1 MDIPDHES
9 ASMSRVLTK
18 AAVQSQTVEG
28 FLEAAGMVLWSSP
41 LRVERMFLSLQ
52 TLHPAF
58 RARTYLCRQET
69 QSVSVIEWPHGLRNR
84 PGYYHSPDYHVHT
97 AGSELRVPNLQ
108 KMGQHSCDLYGK
120 LKAEGY
126 TDYLMAPLAFS
137 DGAVNTLSIS
147 TRARDGFTSEA
158 LDCFRALTDL
168 FAVIVER
175 YAALETRNAALDT
188 YLGRS
193 AAAQILSGNI
203 RSGHGEETDAV
214 ILFADLHDF
223 TGHSARL
230 DATGTVRLLNAYFD
244 CLVGPIE
251 EHGGYVLKFIGD
263 AVLAFFP
270 ILSGTTEPK
279 PFDAILTIR
288 NRLEDLNQARSTSGE
303 PALGHGLCA
312 HFGRVL
318 YGNVGSSE
326 RLDFTII
333 GESVNVAARGV
344 STAKMLETDYVF
356 THSFIKRF
364 KNSMFV
370 PIGRHDFKGIAE
382 PQELFTL
389 ASEEAGE
396 ADNVS
401 RTNTGAVRIGGAKAW
416 REGGK

>member
-1 MDIPDHES
+1 MDIPDHEL
-9 ASMSRVLTK
+9 ALVSRVLTK
-18 AAVQSQTVEG
+18 AAVQSQTIEG

-41 LRVERMFLSLQ
+41 PRAERMFLSLQ

-58 RARTYLCRQET
+58 RARTYLWKQET
-69 QSVSVIEWPHGLRNR
+69 QSVGVIEWPHGLKNR

-97 AGSELRVPNLQ
+97 AGTEFRVPNLQ
-108 KMGQHSCDLYGK
+108 EMSQHPCDLYGK

-137 DGAVNTLSIS
+137 DGTVNTLSIS
-147 TRARDGFTSEA
+147 TRASSGFSSEA
-158 LDCFRALTDL
+158 LDNFRALTDL
-168 FAVIVER
+168 FVVIVER

-203 RSGHGEETDAV
+203 RSGHGEAIDAA

-244 CLVGPIE
+244 CLVGPVE

-270 ILSGTTEPK
+270 ILSDTTEPK
-279 PFDAILTIR
+279 PIEAILTIR
-288 NRLEDLNQARSTSGE
+288 NRLGELNRARSVSGE
-303 PALGHGLCA
+303 LALGHALCA

-333 GESVNVAARGV
+333 GESVNIAARGV
-344 STAKMLETDYVF
+344 STAKLLGTDYVF
-356 THSFIKRF
+356 TRSFIQRF
-364 KNSMFV
+364 TSNMFV
-370 PIGRHDFKGIAE
+370 PIGRHAFKGIAE
-382 PQELFTL
+382 PQELFTFP
-389 ASEEAGE
+389 AEATGE
-396 ADNVS
+396 ADTTS
-401 RTNTGAVRIGGAKAW
+401 RTNSGRLTQ
-416 REGGK
+416 RE

>member
-1 MDIPDHES
+1 MDIPDHEL
-9 ASMSRVLTK
+9 ALVSRVLTK
-18 AAVQSQTVEG
+18 AAVQSRTIEG
-28 FLEAAGMVLWSSP
+28 FLEAAGMALWSSP
-41 LRVERMFLSLQ
+41 LRAERMFLSLQ

-58 RARTYLCRQET
+58 RARTYLWKQET
-69 QSVSVIEWPHGLRNR
+69 QSVGVIEWPHGPKNR

-97 AGSELRVPNLQ
+97 AGTEFRVPNLQ
-108 KMGQHSCDLYGK
+108 EMSQHPCDLYGK

-137 DGAVNTLSIS
+137 DGTVNTLSIS
-147 TRARDGFTSEA
+147 ARASSGFSSEA
-158 LDCFRALTDL
+158 LDNFRALTDL
-168 FAVIVER
+168 FVVIVGR

-203 RSGHGEETDAV
+203 RSGHGEETDAA

-244 CLVGPIE
+244 CLVGPVE

-270 ILSGTTEPK
+270 ILSDTTEPK
-279 PFDAILTIR
+279 PIEAILTIR
-288 NRLEDLNQARSTSGE
+288 NRLGELNRARSRSGE
-303 PALGHGLCA
+303 PALGHALCA
-312 HFGRVL
+312 HFGRAL

-333 GESVNVAARGV
+333 GDSVNIAARGV
-344 STAKMLETDYVF
+344 STAKLLGTDYVF
-356 THSFIKRF
+356 TRSFIQRF
-364 KNSMFV
+364 KSCMFV
-370 PIGRHDFKGIAE
+370 SIGRHAFKGIAE
-382 PQELFTL
+382 PLELFTFPV
-389 ASEEAGE
+389 EAVGE
-396 ADNVS
+396 SDTAS
-401 RTNTGAVRIGGAKAW
+401 RTNSGRLT
-416 REGGK
+416 

>member
-1 MDIPDHES
+1 MDIPDHEL
-9 ASMSRVLTK
+9 ALVSRVLTK
-18 AAVQSQTVEG
+18 AAVQSQTIEG

-41 LRVERMFLSLQ
+41 PRAERMFLSLQ

-58 RARTYLCRQET
+58 RARTYLWKQET
-69 QSVSVIEWPHGLRNR
+69 QSVGVIEWPHGLKNR

-97 AGSELRVPNLQ
+97 AGTEFRVPNLQ
-108 KMGQHSCDLYGK
+108 EMSQHPCDLYGK

-137 DGAVNTLSIS
+137 DGTVNTLSIS
-147 TRARDGFTSEA
+147 TRASSGFSSEA
-158 LDCFRALTDL
+158 LDNFRTLTDL
-168 FAVIVER
+168 FVVIVER

-203 RSGHGEETDAV
+203 RSGHGEATDAA

-244 CLVGPIE
+244 CLVGPVE

-270 ILSGTTEPK
+270 ILSDTTEPK
-279 PFDAILTIR
+279 PIEAILTIR
-288 NRLEDLNQARSTSGE
+288 NRLGELNRARSLSGE
-303 PALGHGLCA
+303 LALGHALCA

-333 GESVNVAARGV
+333 GESVNIAARGV
-344 STAKMLETDYVF
+344 STAKLLGTDYVF
-356 THSFIKRF
+356 TRSFIQRF
-364 KNSMFV
+364 TSNMFV
-370 PIGRHDFKGIAE
+370 PIGRHAFKGIAE
-382 PQELFTL
+382 PQELFTFP
-389 ASEEAGE
+389 AEATGE
-396 ADNVS
+396 ADTTS
-401 RTNTGAVRIGGAKAW
+401 RTNSGRLTQ
-416 REGGK
+416 RE

>member
-1 MDIPDHES
+1 MDIPDHEL
-9 ASMSRVLTK
+9 ALVSRVLTK
-18 AAVQSQTVEG
+18 AAVQSQTIEG

-41 LRVERMFLSLQ
+41 PRAERMFLSLQ

-58 RARTYLCRQET
+58 RARTYLWKQET
-69 QSVSVIEWPHGLRNR
+69 QSVGVIEWPHGLKNR

-97 AGSELRVPNLQ
+97 AGTEFRVPNLQ
-108 KMGQHSCDLYGK
+108 EMSQHPCDLYGK

-137 DGAVNTLSIS
+137 DGTVNTLSIS
-147 TRARDGFTSEA
+147 TRASSGFSSEA
-158 LDCFRALTDL
+158 LDNFRTLTDL
-168 FAVIVER
+168 FVVIVER

-203 RSGHGEETDAV
+203 RSGHGEAIDAA

-244 CLVGPIE
+244 CLVGPVE

-270 ILSGTTEPK
+270 ILSDTTEPK
-279 PFDAILTIR
+279 PIEAILTIR
-288 NRLEDLNQARSTSGE
+288 NRLGELNRARSVSGE
-303 PALGHGLCA
+303 LALGHALCA

-326 RLDFTII
+326 RLDFTVI
-333 GESVNVAARGV
+333 GESVNIAARGV
-344 STAKMLETDYVF
+344 STAKLLGTDYVF
-356 THSFIKRF
+356 TRSFIQRF
-364 KNSMFV
+364 TSNMFV
-370 PIGRHDFKGIAE
+370 PIGRHAFKGIAE
-382 PQELFTL
+382 PQELFTFP
-389 ASEEAGE
+389 AEATGE
-396 ADNVS
+396 ADTTS
-401 RTNTGAVRIGGAKAW
+401 RTNSGRLTQ
-416 REGGK
+416 RE

>member
-1 MDIPDHES
+1 MDIPDHEL
-9 ASMSRVLTK
+9 ALVSRVLTK
-18 AAVQSQTVEG
+18 AAVQSQTIEG

-41 LRVERMFLSLQ
+41 PRAERMFLSLQ

-58 RARTYLCRQET
+58 RARTYLWKQET
-69 QSVSVIEWPHGLRNR
+69 QSVGVIEWPHGLKNR

-97 AGSELRVPNLQ
+97 AGTEFRVPNLQ
-108 KMGQHSCDLYGK
+108 EMSQHPCDLYGK

-137 DGAVNTLSIS
+137 DGTVNTLSIS
-147 TRARDGFTSEA
+147 TRASSGFSSEA
-158 LDCFRALTDL
+158 LDNFRTLTDL
-168 FAVIVER
+168 FVVIVER

-203 RSGHGEETDAV
+203 RSGHGEATDAA

-230 DATGTVRLLNAYFD
+230 DATGTVRLLNVYFD
-244 CLVGPIE
+244 CLVGPVE

-270 ILSGTTEPK
+270 ILSDTTEPK
-279 PFDAILTIR
+279 PIEAILTIR
-288 NRLEDLNQARSTSGE
+288 NRLGELNRARSVSGE
-303 PALGHGLCA
+303 LALGHALCA

-333 GESVNVAARGV
+333 GESVNIAARGV
-344 STAKMLETDYVF
+344 STAKLLGTDYVF
-356 THSFIKRF
+356 TRSFIQRF
-364 KNSMFV
+364 TSNMFV
-370 PIGRHDFKGIAE
+370 PIGRHAFKGIAE
-382 PQELFTL
+382 PQELFTFP
-389 ASEEAGE
+389 AEATGE
-396 ADNVS
+396 ADTTS
-401 RTNTGAVRIGGAKAW
+401 RTNSGRLTQ
-416 REGGK
+416 RE

>member
-1 MDIPDHES
+1 MDIPDHEL
-9 ASMSRVLTK
+9 ALVSRVLTK
-18 AAVQSQTVEG
+18 AAVQSQTIEG
-28 FLEAAGMVLWSSP
+28 FLEAAGMVFWSSP
-41 LRVERMFLSLQ
+41 PRAERMFLSLQ

-58 RARTYLCRQET
+58 RARTYLWKQET
-69 QSVSVIEWPHGLRNR
+69 QSVGVIEWPHGLKNR

-97 AGSELRVPNLQ
+97 AGTEFRVPNLQ
-108 KMGQHSCDLYGK
+108 EMSQHPCDLYGK

-137 DGAVNTLSIS
+137 DGTVNTLSIS
-147 TRARDGFTSEA
+147 TRASSGFSSEA
-158 LDCFRALTDL
+158 LDNFRTLTDL
-168 FAVIVER
+168 FVVIVER

-203 RSGHGEETDAV
+203 RSGHGEATDAA

-230 DATGTVRLLNAYFD
+230 DATGTVRLLNVYFD
-244 CLVGPIE
+244 CLVGPVE

-270 ILSGTTEPK
+270 ILSDTTEPK
-279 PFDAILTIR
+279 PIEAILTIR
-288 NRLEDLNQARSTSGE
+288 NRLGELNRARSVSGE
-303 PALGHGLCA
+303 LALGHALCA

-333 GESVNVAARGV
+333 GESVNIAARGV
-344 STAKMLETDYVF
+344 STAKLLGTDYVF
-356 THSFIKRF
+356 TRSFIQRF
-364 KNSMFV
+364 TSNMFV
-370 PIGRHDFKGIAE
+370 PIGRHAFKGIAE
-382 PQELFTL
+382 PQDLFTFP
-389 ASEEAGE
+389 AEATGE
-396 ADNVS
+396 ADTTS
-401 RTNTGAVRIGGAKAW
+401 RTNSGRLTQ
-416 REGGK
+416 RE

>member
-9 ASMSRVLTK
+9 ALTSRVLAK
-18 AAVQSQTVEG
+18 AAVQSQTPEG
-28 FLEAAGMVLWSSP
+28 FLEAAGMALWSSP
-41 LRVERMFLSLQ
+41 LHVERMFLSLQ
-52 TLHPAF
+52 ALHPAF
-58 RARTYLCRQET
+58 RARTYLWRQET
-69 QSVSVIEWPHGLRNR
+69 QSVGVIEWPHGLRNR

-97 AGSELRVPNLQ
+97 AGTELRVPNLHE
-108 KMGQHSCDLYGK
+108 MGQHPCDLYGK
-120 LKAEGY
+120 LEAEGY

-137 DGAVNTLSIS
+137 DGTVNTLSIATKS
-147 TRARDGFTSEA
+147 PAGFCSKA

-168 FAVIVER
+168 FVVIVER
-175 YAALETRNAALDT
+175 YAALETRNATLDT

-203 RSGHGEETDAV
+203 RSGHGETTDAA

-230 DATGTVRLLNAYFD
+230 DATETVRLLNAYFD

-263 AVLAFFP
+263 AILAFFP
-270 ILSGTTEPK
+270 ILSDANEPK
-279 PFDAILTIR
+279 PLDAVLTIR
-288 NRLEDLNQARSTSGE
+288 NRLKDLNQARSVSDRPE
-303 PALGHGLCA
+303 LGHCLCA

-333 GESVNVAARGV
+333 GESVNIAARGV
-344 STAKMLETDYVF
+344 STGKLLGTDYVF
-356 THSFIKRF
+356 TRSFIQLF
-364 KNSMFV
+364 KSCMFM
-370 PIGRHDFKGIAE
+370 PLGRHDFKGIAE

-396 ADNVS
+396 ADNAS
-401 RTNTGAVRIGGAKAW
+401 RPNTGD
-416 REGGK
+416 